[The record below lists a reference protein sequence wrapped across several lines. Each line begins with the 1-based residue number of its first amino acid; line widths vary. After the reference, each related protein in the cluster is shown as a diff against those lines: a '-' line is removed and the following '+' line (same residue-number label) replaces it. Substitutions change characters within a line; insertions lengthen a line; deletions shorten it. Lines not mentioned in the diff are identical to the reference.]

1 MFQVFQTPQMLPTR
15 KLTNTTIGVVAQS
28 PNRKLRKRSS
38 AVSTSSP
45 SLMGAAFALS
55 AAALA
60 LSTYF

>member
-1 MFQVFQTPQMLPTR
+1 MFQVYQTPQMLPTR

-38 AVSTSSP
+38 AVSTSRP
-45 SLMGAAFALS
+45 PLAGAAFALS
-55 AAALA
+55 AALA